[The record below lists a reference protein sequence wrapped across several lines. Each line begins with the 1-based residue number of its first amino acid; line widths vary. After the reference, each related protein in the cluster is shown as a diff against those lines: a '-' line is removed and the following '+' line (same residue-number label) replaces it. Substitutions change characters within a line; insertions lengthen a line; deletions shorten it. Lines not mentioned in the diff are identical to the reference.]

1 MAGNPEVQADDRH
14 PADIEQL
21 VNHDF
26 ASYYS
31 ENPAGRSRLRVWVNN
46 SWVAAQCIGFAVLLG
61 LPIPYVLFQNAANL
75 GVAGGLMFDAGK
87 GDVFLGLL
95 TPHGLLELTA
105 VFLAARGGDAA
116 GLVGGLA
123 GRPAARSGARRAGPR
138 RGRRWPS
145 VWSSC
150 CWCRV

>member
-1 MAGNPEVQADDRH
+1 M
-14 PADIEQL
+14 
-21 VNHDF
+21 
-26 ASYYS
+26 
-31 ENPAGRSRLRVWVNN
+31 NN
-46 SWVAAQCIGFAVLLG
+46 SWVAAQCIGFAILLG

-105 VFLAARGGDAA
+105 VFLAARGGHAA
-116 GLVGGLA
+116 GLVGGVA
-123 GRPAARSGARRAGPR
+123 RVTGRAARCSPSRAA
-138 RGRRWPS
+138 PS
-145 VWSSC
+145 SRSRSAWSSC